1 MAITRKESD
10 PRYQWDLTAIYKD
23 GSEVDAAI
31 AEAKSLISDLS
42 FMTGPVDTNNAVKVL
57 KTDSQVAEIVEKLYV
72 YTHLKAD
79 EDSTDSESRAAAAK
93 IELLL
98 TEYSSASSFVAPA
111 LSRLTDAELDSIAE
125 SEPRFSRLIE
135 SVKREKSHCLSDE
148 EEKLLAEGGSFIG
161 DFQKVYMMFNNGDIR
176 FDSVKDEDGVE
187 RELTHGT
194 YSDFLQSKSPRVR
207 RDAFIATHKAYK
219 DNINFIAAN
228 YYAHVKKDVFL
239 SRIRKYSSPIEM
251 ALYGEEISEKTYRT
265 LLSAIDKGLPAL
277 HEYIDMRRRIVGD
290 LHMYDLH
297 FPLFEGG
304 NGQPYEEAYETVY
317 KALEPMGEEYRKIFR
332 EAKNNG
338 WIDVYEN
345 KGKRSG
351 AYSWSAYG
359 TPHPYVLLNH
369 SESMRDVFTLAHEM
383 GHAIHSYYSNAAM
396 PFEKAGYVIFVAE
409 VASTVNEVLLLKNLL
424 KTASGE
430 ERKALLSYYLD
441 MFRTTMFRQAQFAEF
456 EAFAHDEV
464 NNGNPLTVDS
474 LSDFY
479 RELNHRYYGDSV
491 VNDEYIRY
499 EWARIPHFYNSFYVY
514 KYATGFIS
522 AVSIAGAIEKGD
534 IKRRDDYIR
543 MLSLGGSMPPLDLL
557 RVAGVDLESETPYEQ
572 ALEEFRAT
580 LKMLEAEL

>member
-1 MAITRKESD
+1 MAISRKESD
-10 PRYQWDLTAIYKD
+10 PRYQWDLSAIYPDSK
-23 GSEVDAAI
+23 SVD
-31 AEAKSLISDLS
+31 EAVSRAKALIGELS
-42 FMTGPVDTNNAVKVL
+42 SIETPLDRNSAVQAL
-57 KTDSQVAEIVEKLYV
+57 KADSKVAEIVEKLYV

-79 EDSTDSESRAAAAK
+79 EDATDSESRAAASR
-93 IELLL
+93 IEMLL
-98 TEYSSASSFVAPA
+98 TEYSSASSFIAPG
-111 LSRLTDAELDSIAE
+111 LSRLSDAELDEIAE
-125 SEPRFSRLIE
+125 EEPRFSRLIE
-135 SVKREKSHCLSDE
+135 SVKREKAHCLSDE
-148 EEKLLAEGGSFIG
+148 EEKLLAESGSFIG
-161 DFQKVYMMFNNGDIR
+161 DFQKVYMMFNNGDLR
-176 FDSVKDEDGVE
+176 FDSVKDEDGEV

-194 YSDFLQSKSPRVR
+194 YSSFLQSKDPRVR
-207 RDAFIATHKAYK
+207 RDAFLATHKAYK

-239 SRIRKYSSPIEM
+239 SRIRHYASPIEM

-277 HEYIDMRRRIVGD
+277 HEYIAMRKSLVGE

-304 NGQPYEEAYETVY
+304 KGLPYEKAYETVY
-317 KALEPMGEEYRKIFR
+317 AALKPMGEEYRKIFR
-332 EAKNNG
+332 EAKDNG

-424 KTASGE
+424 KTAVGE

-464 NNGNPLTVDS
+464 NKGNPLTVDS

-479 RELNHRYYGDSV
+479 RELNARYYGDAV
-491 VNDEYIRY
+491 VNDEDIRY

-522 AVSIAGAIEKGD
+522 AVSIASAIEKGD
-534 IKRRDDYIR
+534 VKRRDDYIR

-557 RVAGVDLESETPYEQ
+557 RIAGVDLETEEPYEQ
-572 ALEEFRAT
+572 ALKEFSDT
-580 LKMLEAEL
+580 LKLLEAEL